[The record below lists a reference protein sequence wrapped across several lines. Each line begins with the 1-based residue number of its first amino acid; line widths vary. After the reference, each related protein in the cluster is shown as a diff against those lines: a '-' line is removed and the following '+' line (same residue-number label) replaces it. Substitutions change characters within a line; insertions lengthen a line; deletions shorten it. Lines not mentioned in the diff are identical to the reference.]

1 MLLIITI
8 PIIVCY
14 LLLVTSS
21 LPCRILVNLQ
31 HLSAGENNLLEIPA
45 EIGIPSSLLPPYT
58 PHTSPLPTHSS
69 LLTHLT
75 HHLSPPP
82 TAGTLENLEELY
94 INDNPN
100 LQSLPYELALCKK
113 LALMSVEG
121 CPLSRLPPHVV
132 DGGPSAII
140 QVSTR
145 DGHTCSGASPV
156 MRYLLPLP
164 LCLSPHA
171 AFEIPG
177 SLPWPALTSLSTS
190 PHCDSVCCPHTEGI
204 ALYMCTLSIINII
217 AFCFP

>member
-1 MLLIITI
+1 MRIRLL

-140 QVSTR
+140 QVSTQ
-145 DGHTCSGASPV
+145 DGTRVVGLTCDEISPPPPS
-156 MRYLLPLP
+156 LS
-164 LCLSPHA
+164 LSP
-171 AFEIPG
+171 
-177 SLPWPALTSLSTS
+177 
-190 PHCDSVCCPHTEGI
+190 C
-204 ALYMCTLSIINII
+204 SI
-217 AFCFP
+217 